1 MKEKDVRDRYL
12 NTVTINIYNY
22 LWLTRTESMT
32 RI

>member
-12 NTVTINIYNY
+12 NTVTINTYYY
-22 LWLTRTESMT
+22 LWLIRTESMT